1 MNAAPS
7 KGAPA
12 LSRAQLSALQTLYS
26 RWQARTITG
35 SDPRIVRLAW
45 ASEALGRKVASF
57 KELTSVEA
65 FRLINVLKV
74 SLGQAIN
81 DRPRRSRIRSRD
93 AAQAAA
99 TAGRRGMQ
107 TSVVYMVSADDL
119 ARIENAISR
128 LGWTRDRLDAW
139 LRSSSSPLASKS
151 DPQIRTLADA
161 NRVWWGLK
169 SLLKKA
175 GCWRTGDGKKF
186 KESETKRPR
195 AEIEALPGA

>member
-1 MNAAPS
+1 
-7 KGAPA
+7 
-12 LSRAQLSALQTLYS
+12 
-26 RWQARTITG
+26 
-35 SDPRIVRLAW
+35 
-45 ASEALGRKVASF
+45 
-57 KELTSVEA
+57 
-65 FRLINVLKV
+65 
-74 SLGQAIN
+74 
-81 DRPRRSRIRSRD
+81 
-93 AAQAAA
+93 
-99 TAGRRGMQ
+99 MQ